1 MARATKIYGRVVRNL
16 KRYDLRENDDFVP
29 DEVYDEMTEV
39 QNMIIS
45 EISPTKKITI
55 TMEEDV
61 ETYGLSTDTSALI
74 TTKRKNIGGI
84 KIVKLPTDWMY
95 GFDVV
100 PNKEF
105 FEKVNANPTTTINQ
119 PVVGTVIDYQL
130 QVYPAPSSEVD
141 GDELEFIVYEN
152 FAAQDIGESTEPELP
167 QMFDKCL
174 EQGAT
179 AQFLSGNEREQ
190 CLNNYNME
198 LGRLRP
204 LIHRTNFNLQS
215 PNVWDT
221 TKRII
226 RDDYD
231 N

>member
-16 KRYDLRENDDFVP
+16 KRYNLQANDDFVP

-152 FAAQDIGESTEPELP
+152 FAAQDIDESTEPELP

-190 CLNNYNME
+190 WLNNYNMG
-198 LGRLRP
+198 LKRLRP
-204 LIHRTNFNLQS
+204 LIHRTNFNLQAPS
-215 PNVWDT
+215 VWDT
-221 TKRII
+221 TRRII